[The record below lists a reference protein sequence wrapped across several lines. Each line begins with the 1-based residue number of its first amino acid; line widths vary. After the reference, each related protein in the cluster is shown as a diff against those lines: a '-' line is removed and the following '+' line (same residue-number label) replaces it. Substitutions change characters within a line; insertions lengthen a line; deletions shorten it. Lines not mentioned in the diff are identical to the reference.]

1 MSGNHPRLI
10 KNNFDLIRLVLAGIV
25 LLVHTYQLSTFKAL
39 KPFTNILSSALAVQG
54 FFIVSGFLIFMS
66 YDRSSSLKSYAIK
79 RFRRIYPAYFTVIVL
94 SAVTLF
100 FISTQTFPDY
110 FSSVWAKFIITNLSF
125 LNFMQPGLPGVFET
139 NKFTA
144 INGALWT
151 LKIEVMFYLSVPI
164 FVWLFRRYSTLKTLT
179 LTYCL
184 SVAYSSMMLIL
195 AERTGS
201 TTYIE
206 LARQLPGQLSYFM
219 AGAFF
224 YYFLTF
230 FEQHISY
237 FVSGTLIVLL
247 VNLFYPVPLLMPFA
261 IATII
266 IFFALYFYVGN
277 VGKHGDYSY
286 GIYILHFPVIQTLL
300 TLGVLK
306 ESPWLF
312 LLTVSSITTFGAI
325 AMWHLVEKRFLLK
338 HSHYIHK

>member
-1 MSGNHPRLI
+1 MSGNNPRLI

-25 LLVHTYQLSTFKAL
+25 LLVHTYQLSTFKEL
-39 KPFTNILSSALAVQG
+39 KPLTNIFSSALAVES

-66 YDRSSSLKSYAIK
+66 YERSTSLKSYAIK
-79 RFRRIYPAYFTVIVL
+79 RFRRIYPAYLTVIVL
-94 SAVTLF
+94 SAITLF
-100 FISTQTFPDY
+100 FISTQSFQDY
-110 FSSVWAKFIITNLSF
+110 FSLIWAKFIITNLSF

-184 SVAYSSMMLIL
+184 SVAYSSMMMML

-201 TTYIE
+201 TVYVE

-219 AGAFF
+219 AGAFC

-237 FVSGTLIVLL
+237 FVSGSLIVLL
-247 VNLFYPVPLLMPFA
+247 VNVLYPIPLLMPFS
-261 IATII
+261 IASMI

-277 VGKHGDYSY
+277 VGKYGDYSY

-300 TLGVLK
+300 SLDILK
-306 ESPWLF
+306 EKPWLF
-312 LLTVSSITTFGAI
+312 LFAVCSITASGAI
-325 AMWHLVEKRFLLK
+325 AMWHLVEKRFLSR
-338 HSHYIHK
+338 HSHYLHP